1 MRIVEFDSRQIFRAR
16 TNQSA
21 QVVLFSPKTHLY
33 FNMLMLP
40 SRYFISVADTLVLL
54 ADDVAVEYKECGQG
68 TFVYS
73 IVLAKKE

>member
-1 MRIVEFDSRQIFRAR
+1 
-16 TNQSA
+16 
-21 QVVLFSPKTHLY
+21 
-33 FNMLMLP
+33 MLMLP
-40 SRYFISVADTLVLL
+40 SRYFIYVADTLVLL